1 MSGAVR
7 CVLKRWSLSVPL
19 NVSIDKNAKEQK
31 LFLEVSY
38 VLCSWLKP
46 KSAGWAWRWKG
57 LALLS
62 WLVAPTRKV
71 TWFSLPKGGGQ
82 ELETLLAIGLWE
94 LSCSLFW
101 PGIQV
106 KNRGSLSGLAGTKE
120 KKLVGRRWDSIL
132 EKGAKVSSWVWISSR
147 EQ

>member
-19 NVSIDKNAKEQK
+19 KASIDKDVKERK
-31 LFLEVSY
+31 LFLEGSY
-38 VLCSWLKP
+38 VLCLWLKP
-46 KSAGWAWRWKG
+46 KSAGWAWRWKC
-57 LALLS
+57 LMLLT

-82 ELETLLAIGLWE
+82 ELETLLAIGLLGALL
-94 LSCSLFW
+94 LSLLAW
-101 PGIQV
+101 IQV

>member
-1 MSGAVR
+1 M
-7 CVLKRWSLSVPL
+7 
-19 NVSIDKNAKEQK
+19 
-31 LFLEVSY
+31 
-38 VLCSWLKP
+38 
-46 KSAGWAWRWKG
+46 
-57 LALLS
+57 ALLS

-106 KNRGSLSGLAGTKE
+106 KNRGSLSGLFRNQREAAGRTQVRQYSRKE
-120 KKLVGRRWDSIL
+120 R
-132 EKGAKVSSWVWISSR
+132 
-147 EQ
+147 

>member
-19 NVSIDKNAKEQK
+19 NASIDKNAKEQK

-38 VLCSWLKP
+38 VLCLWLKP

-82 ELETLLAIGLWE
+82 ELETLLAIGFWE
-94 LSCSLFW
+94 LSCSHFW

-120 KKLVGRRWDSIL
+120 KQLGGHRWDSIL
-132 EKGAKVSSWVWISSR
+132 GKRAKVSSWVWSSSR
-147 EQ
+147 ER

>member
-38 VLCSWLKP
+38 VLCLWLKP

-120 KKLVGRRWDSIL
+120 KKLVGHRWDSIL